1 MELPSALSGL
11 SPQNVS
17 LKNFFF
23 FFLKYPALKNS
34 FVFSLKNFSNFQE
47 TVLSY
52 IFFKKV
58 FLIFREKFIQN
69 PSMFITRSIF
79 KTLVYSEPS
88 SIFRTRGIFR
98 TLVYLDPGVYSEY
111 CQTSFFYMFLIIHIY
126 NDNKI
131 VLVILVIWEPPAAS
145 RPLKRKKKL
154 NGSKK
159 ATSK

>member
-23 FFLKYPALKNS
+23 FFLKYPTLKNS

-79 KTLVYSEPS
+79 
-88 SIFRTRGIFR
+88 R

-131 VLVILVIWEPPAAS
+131 VLVILVI
-145 RPLKRKKKL
+145 
-154 NGSKK
+154 
-159 ATSK
+159 